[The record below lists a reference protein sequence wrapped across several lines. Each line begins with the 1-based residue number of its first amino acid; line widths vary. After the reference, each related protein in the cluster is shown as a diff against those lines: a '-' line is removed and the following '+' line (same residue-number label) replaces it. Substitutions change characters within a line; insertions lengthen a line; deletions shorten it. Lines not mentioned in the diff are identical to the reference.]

1 MRLLRDLVGETLS
14 ERYRVVAR
22 IAGGGMGEV
31 YRGHDLLLDRTVAV
45 KVLMPSLAGDPDLVD
60 RFKAEARAAARLNH
74 PNVVAVHDWGS
85 QDDRTYYMVMEYVA
99 GTDLRDVLVGK
110 GPLDP
115 AHAVDVVAAVCEALH
130 AAHQTGLVHRDVKP
144 ENVLI
149 ARDGTVKVA
158 DFGIA
163 AVADAERTMPGGGI
177 LGTLRYLSPE
187 QASGDDAT
195 AASDIWS
202 AGALLYELL
211 IGTPPQGGTGA
222 ELLHRR
228 ATEDIAVP
236 SSIEPS
242 VPRSLDEIV
251 LTACA
256 LEPGSRFADAGEMA
270 AALRTAG
277 ASIEP
282 VPRPVTELL
291 VDVTDEI
298 PLAQNTPA
306 EPFTRGGA
314 RKYRR
319 RRMRSRV
326 FKMVAVLVALS
337 LLGFGG
343 WRGAAAFLGP
353 KELDVPALA
362 GLTESRARAVAEEAG
377 FEVEVTKQRRHE
389 TVAIGQVISQSPA
402 SGLLLQGETIEV
414 VVSKGP
420 PLVKLP
426 NFTGKKL
433 KKAAAWLLDNKLVLE
448 EGTQEFS
455 TKHAAGVVISQSVP
469 PGQRLERGSSVDLVV
484 SKGPRML
491 GVPDVTGKSRDAAIE
506 ALEAAGFAVT
516 SVDVYSEDVKPGRVV
531 STSPG
536 PGTEAPEASEV
547 QIAISI
553 GPEFKEF
560 RMPDVRGM
568 DVNAAKTKLQDKG
581 LRVKVRESC
590 PGSTIV
596 NETSPIAGTKVRE
609 NDEVTLFLC

>member
-31 YRGHDLLLDRTVAV
+31 YRGHDLLLDRTVAI
-45 KVLMPSLAGDPDLVD
+45 KVLMPSLASDPDLVG

-74 PNVVAVHDWGS
+74 PNVVAVHDWGQ

-115 AHAVDVVAAVCEALH
+115 AHAVQVVAAVCEALH
-130 AAHQTGLVHRDVKP
+130 AAHKTGLVHRDVKP

-187 QASGDDAT
+187 QAVGEDAT

-211 IGTPPQGGTGA
+211 IGTPPQGGSGA

-228 ATEDIAVP
+228 ASEEIAAP
-236 SSIEPS
+236 SSLEPGL
-242 VPRSLDEIV
+242 PRSLDEIV

-256 LEPGSRFADAGEMA
+256 LQPSARFADAGEMA
-270 AALRTAG
+270 AVLRSAG
-277 ASIEP
+277 SSIEP
-282 VPRPVTELL
+282 VSRPVAELL

-298 PLAQNTPA
+298 RLPQNTPS

-319 RRMRSRV
+319 RRMRTRLMK
-326 FKMVAVLVALS
+326 FAAILVALS

-343 WRGAAAFLGP
+343 WRGASAFLGP
-353 KELDVPALA
+353 KEADVPALT
-362 GLTESRARAVAEEAG
+362 GLTEGRARAVAEEAG
-377 FEVEVTKQRRHE
+377 FVVEVADQKRHE
-389 TVAIGQVISQSPA
+389 TVPIGQVISQTPA
-402 SGLLLQGETIEV
+402 SGLLLQGETIGLI
-414 VVSKGP
+414 VSKGP
-420 PLVKLP
+420 PLVKIP
-426 NFTGKKL
+426 NLVGKKL
-433 KKAAAWLLDNKLVLE
+433 SRVAQWLLDKKLVLGE
-448 EGTQEFS
+448 KTEEFS
-455 TKHAAGVVISQSVP
+455 TKHAAGVVIEQSASK
-469 PGQRLERGSSVDLVV
+469 GERLERGSSVDLVV

-491 GVPDVTGKSRDAAIE
+491 GVPDVVGKAKAVAVKE
-506 ALEAAGFAVT
+506 LESAGFAVA
-516 SVDVYSEDVKPGRVV
+516 VVEVYSDDVAPGKVV
-531 STSPG
+531 STTPG
-536 PGTEAPEASEV
+536 AGAEAPEASEIQLAV
-547 QIAISI
+547 SI

-568 DVNAAKTKLQDKG
+568 NVDAARSKLEGMG

-590 PGSTIV
+590 PGSSVV